1 MLETTSRMIWRLAP
15 GGETWTLRPAE
26 LTLDVLTLGTY
37 PLEMEIIS
45 FGASDK
51 MYSPFFFQLFLRLP
65 QLWLR
70 KLVEAYSRVRFIL
83 ASVLMK
89 ALQKAAVGMLAIIM
103 PVQHVAALE
112 PWKHPAGHRLP
123 LWWKLKPVVSAAGQ
137 S

>member
-51 MYSPFFFQLFLRLP
+51 MYSPFFFNYFLDYHNYGFES
-65 QLWLR
+65 W
-70 KLVEAYSRVRFIL
+70 
-83 ASVLMK
+83 
-89 ALQKAAVGMLAIIM
+89 
-103 PVQHVAALE
+103 
-112 PWKHPAGHRLP
+112 
-123 LWWKLKPVVSAAGQ
+123 LKPTHVCVLYWPQ
-137 S
+137 FL